1 MRVLIKTIPGAAL
14 CIFVTL
20 YCACSGHVLPQ
31 GPLPQKRPVSDDKID
46 SVGRTAK
53 KIMNNYFFVI
63 DSSMKS
69 DPFGFDSIKLPDLDY
84 TVKNSTR
91 FK

>member
-1 MRVLIKTIPGAAL
+1 MRVLIKTIPGAVF
-14 CIFVTL
+14 CTVVML

-31 GPLPQKRPVSDDKID
+31 SPLQQKRPLSDNKTD

-69 DPFGFDSIKLPDLDY
+69 DPFGFDSIKLPDVDY